1 MPDYR
6 VDVFVGEQAS
16 TDFHARNAAIAQLS
30 KLYGGVT
37 VTKTTGGW
45 VDNDYPVYEYGR
57 CFTVILTDE
66 DEFEIQAE
74 ARHIVHLLGECFRK
88 EKAFTYAVS
97 DLLFGKTVTNS
108 GYEDP
113 DE

>member
-6 VDVFVGEQAS
+6 VDVFVGEQAA
-16 TDFHARNAAIAQLS
+16 TDFHGRNAAIARLS

-37 VTKTTGGW
+37 LTKTTGGW
-45 VDNDYPVYEYGR
+45 MENDYPLYEHGR
-57 CFTVILTDE
+57 CFTVVLTE

-74 ARHIVHLLGECFRK
+74 ARHIVRQLGECFPK
-88 EKAFTYAVS
+88 EKAFTYTVTHL
-97 DLLFGKTVTNS
+97 DFGKTVNNDS
-108 GYEDP
+108 YEDP